1 MGRMEKL
8 MTYLRRKSHI
18 EYEMNC
24 VEKYIQGGEY
34 DQNLRKVWENM
45 EDELAEIENEIQLL
59 SNPDTKEL
67 ETKKLELLD
76 EIRGHEKAII
86 QLKHQVEELKKMIRV
101 KA

>member
-1 MGRMEKL
+1 MEKL

-76 EIRGHEKAII
+76 EIRDHEKAII

>member
-1 MGRMEKL
+1 MEKL